1 MTTAGQAQR
10 QRDRWRYIGIL
21 VGGLALAV
29 AFGIQLI
36 LLIPTTYTATS
47 AVALRPLSADVPADS
62 VEMLAHEYG
71 VSLSS
76 AETAELAR
84 ADGSGAGSGAA
95 DNDADVSVSTVQD
108 PGTATLRIVV
118 ESTSR
123 TAAIDAANQLAAY
136 AVAEGEDDT
145 TTRVVPV
152 VEAGAAGVTAVPPRQ
167 LYVATLLCLA
177 ALVLAGGLYRIRERT

>member
-21 VGGLALAV
+21 VGGLALAIG
-29 AFGIQLI
+29 FGIQLI

-47 AVALRPLSADVPADS
+47 AVALRPLAADVPADT

-76 AETAELAR
+76 AETADL
-84 ADGSGAGSGAA
+84 AGSDAA
-95 DNDADVSVSTVQD
+95 SGGTAGSNDADVSVSTVQD

-118 ESTSR
+118 ASTSR
-123 TAAIDAANQLAAY
+123 SAAIQVANELAAY
-136 AVAEGEDDT
+136 AVAQGEDDT

-152 VEAGAAGVTAVPPRQ
+152 VEAGVAGVSAVPPRK
-167 LYVATLLCLA
+167 LYIAALLCLA

>member
-29 AFGIQLI
+29 AFGIQMI

-84 ADGSGAGSGAA
+84 ADGSGAA

-123 TAAIDAANQLAAY
+123 TAAIDAANELAAY

-152 VEAGAAGVTAVPPRQ
+152 VEAGVAGVTAVPPRQ
-167 LYVATLLCLA
+167 LYVAALLCLA

>member
-29 AFGIQLI
+29 AFGIQMI

-84 ADGSGAGSGAA
+84 ADGSGSGAA

-152 VEAGAAGVTAVPPRQ
+152 VEAGVAGVTAVPPRQ
-167 LYVATLLCLA
+167 LYVAALLCLA

>member
-10 QRDRWRYIGIL
+10 QRDRWRSIGIL

-29 AFGIQLI
+29 GFGIQLI

-76 AETAELAR
+76 AETADLAR
-84 ADGSGAGSGAA
+84 ADGGSDSA
-95 DNDADVSVSTVQD
+95 NDADVSVSTVQD
-108 PGTATLRIVV
+108 PGTATVRIVV

-123 TAAIDAANQLAAY
+123 TAAIEAANELASY
-136 AVAEGEDDT
+136 AVTQGEDDT

-152 VEAGAAGVTAVPPRQ
+152 VEAGVAGVTAVPPRK
-167 LYVATLLCLA
+167 LYIAALLCLA